1 MDNFVSAVYEHAPN
15 YDVVKWRS
23 SVPRADQND
32 PDKIGRIFGVEL
44 CHDARAMRLD
54 GSLADA
60 EMTSGFLIG
69 GSSDYLAQHLLFPLR
84 QWRIDQKLVSWDTA
98 ISSNCILAV
107 AANSAGPGWM
117 SNKRFQLRLHLLWT
131 VAANCGLD

>member
-1 MDNFVSAVYEHAPN
+1 M
-15 YDVVKWRS
+15 
-23 SVPRADQND
+23 PRADQND

-84 QWRIDQKLVSWDTA
+84 QWRIDQKLSQLGHGD
-98 ISSNCILAV
+98 IL
-107 AANSAGPGWM
+107 
-117 SNKRFQLRLHLLWT
+117 KLHLGRRRQFCRT
-131 VAANCGLD
+131 GLDEQ